1 MSLLSPSTGPPLCL
15 LNLQRLCEGETRAFR
30 SSWLQPLW
38 LATMD
43 QDSVL
48 AQLSQGLF
56 TWLCVKSGCCPG
68 LSTVKSPSVT
78 GHFKV
83 VAPKQCPIAIFIAC
97 IHRIDVSLVRLTY
110 CPPALIFQ
118 CQNFDSYKIESGK
131 KVTINSNKVNGASHL
146 PSGWRYHN
154 CGFLCPH

>member
-1 MSLLSPSTGPPLCL
+1 
-15 LNLQRLCEGETRAFR
+15 
-30 SSWLQPLW
+30 
-38 LATMD
+38 MD